1 MAVVFENEGSD
12 VDLELFGIPQDGMY
26 GQPNKDSSTS
36 GGSAL
41 KRKRDEEKAEVKG
54 YTSADVN
61 AMDEE
66 EVKREPGEGCH
77 RVTGNVRSTLV
88 QFSEC

>member
-1 MAVVFENEGSD
+1 
-12 VDLELFGIPQDGMY
+12 MY

-41 KRKRDEEKAEVKG
+41 KRKQDEEKAEVEG